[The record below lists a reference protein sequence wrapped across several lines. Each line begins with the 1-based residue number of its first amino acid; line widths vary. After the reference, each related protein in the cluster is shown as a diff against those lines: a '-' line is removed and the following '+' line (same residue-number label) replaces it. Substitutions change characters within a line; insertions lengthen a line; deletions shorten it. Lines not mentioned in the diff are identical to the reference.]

1 MGMKQKMGM
10 TMNTQI
16 VMTGAVVVLGTVV
29 ATTGLAFSQPE
40 YLHFMRHRDS
50 NGNLMIAPAQPHPI
64 HSEVQEPAMTPA
76 ALPTAPMVSPDA
88 VVNTPIEQK
97 SQESMATPAAL
108 PETPLESTDAVVTAP
123 IAQEGQEPVAGTA
136 ALPESPLE
144 SPDAV
149 VTVPMIPEG
158 QDSSSVIQK
167 TAVPSQP
174 KLFEQLRANWGMS
187 ALDVKANQTMAP
199 SWELRTPVLGEFEQR
214 IAYRTEIEGID
225 TSLSYTFYQD
235 QLAQAK
241 YVFEPQHDDSSHF
254 IQDFHAVQN
263 WISQSYGAPTSVQE
277 IWLDTLYQYDKSLWG
292 QALMRGHL
300 VMVSEWK
307 TGESRIALVLNG
319 GDDLVGLVADFSSNH
334 IKLPAPLVEEISH
347 LNTPVPEITETQSKV
362 PETTETQPKPEV
374 SL

>member
-1 MGMKQKMGM
+1 
-10 TMNTQI
+10 MNTQI

-50 NGNLMIAPAQPHPI
+50 NGNLMIAPAQPHPT
-64 HSEVQEPAMTPA
+64 HSEIQEPAVTPA
-76 ALPTAPMVSPDA
+76 ALPTVPQESPDTVA
-88 VVNTPIEQK
+88 TAPK
-97 SQESMATPAAL
+97 APAGQESVSTSAAL
-108 PETPLESTDAVVTAP
+108 PEVSQESSDAVATAP
-123 IAQEGQEPVAGTA
+123 KAPAGQESVSTSA
-136 ALPESPLE
+136 ALPEVSQE

-149 VTVPMIPEG
+149 ATAPMTSEAQNP
-158 QDSSSVIQK
+158 SSVVQK
-167 TAVPSQP
+167 TAMPSQP
-174 KLFEQLRANWGMS
+174 KLFEQLRADWGMS

-199 SWELRTPVLGEFEQR
+199 SWELRTPLLGEFEQR
-214 IAYRTEIEGID
+214 IAYRTHIEGID

-241 YVFEPQHDDSSHF
+241 YVFEPQHDDSSNF
-254 IQDFHAVQN
+254 IHDFHTVQD
-263 WISQSYGAPTSVQE
+263 WISQSYGAPTSMEE
-277 IWLDTLYQYDKSLWG
+277 IWLDNLYRYDKSLWG

-307 TGESRIALVLNG
+307 TVDSRIALVLNG

-334 IKLPAPLVEEISH
+334 IKLPDPLVEETSPADTI
-347 LNTPVPEITETQSKV
+347 VPEITEA
-362 PETTETQPKPEV
+362 QPKPEV